1 MSVFRSIL
9 AKILIPVI
17 VMTTVLVVATVI
29 VSTRTFTQFAQENF
43 NEKIQTVAN
52 SINQEVAV
60 MRVMASDQV
69 NGLAQR
75 ADMVAAT
82 KEAATPEGREQVL
95 DVFTK
100 FESGHKC
107 DFFTLLDMEGKVVYR
122 SANPKKA
129 GDALINELRSAQETL
144 KTKKSCVYFESTP
157 GIPLAIR
164 AAAPVFDETG
174 KMLGILTGGF
184 RLDAINWVDEMQ
196 TRYNVHCTTFLGDKR
211 IATTIRKENS
221 DDRAI
226 GTELNN
232 PKISEPVL
240 DKRETVITETKVL
253 DKPMKVFYSPIVNEG
268 DEKVMGMVF
277 AGIPMERQVAM
288 IRQNLWFN
296 IGITVVGLLIFG
308 FILFGV
314 IQAIVTPIRKMT
326 RVAADLADGQLA
338 VDLDIRSKD
347 ETAVLVTAFRNLAD
361 SLKAKTEVALA
372 IAQGDLRVWVP
383 LRSEHDA
390 LGMSL
395 IRMRYGLYDS
405 IKDLQGIAT
414 TVYEESASLSHA
426 NESLVNNTTESVG
439 QLKDISDSIRSLHSQ
454 TSQNA
459 EHARSA
465 ESLTKSAR
473 NGSNEG
479 KERMGRMVQ
488 AMEAITKSSDEIKKI
503 IRVIDDIAFQTNL
516 LALNAA
522 VEAARAGTHG
532 KGFAVVAEE
541 VRNLASRSAKAARET
556 AGLIEESIRQVQLGS
571 HVAHETSDS
580 LNGITDQVEQ
590 ISKIVS
596 AISQESDSQA
606 KHLGEMTGTVGQVNA
621 TADANMQSVTEV
633 TGVIDSISKTA
644 QGLDVITK
652 HFKANE
658 GGKVVQEGGA
668 YPGYI
673 PPKGFSFRS
682 DSPAS
687 NRPKMLP

>member
-1 MSVFRSIL
+1 MNVFRSIL

-17 VMTTVLVVATVI
+17 VMTAILVVTTVI
-29 VSTRTFTQFAQENF
+29 VSTLTFTQFAQESF

-52 SINQEVAV
+52 SINQEIVV
-60 MRVMASDQV
+60 MRVTSADQV

-82 KEAATPEGREQVL
+82 KEAVTPEGREKVV
-95 DVFTK
+95 DIFSK
-100 FESGHKC
+100 FESGRRC
-107 DFFTLLDMEGKVVYR
+107 DFFTLLDVEGKVVYR
-122 SANPKKA
+122 SANPKKS
-129 GDALINELRSAQETL
+129 GDTLINELRSAQETL
-144 KTKKSCVYFESTP
+144 KSKKPCVYFESTP

-174 KMLGILTGGF
+174 NMLGILTGGF
-184 RLDAINWVDEMQ
+184 RLDTVNWVDEMQ
-196 TRYNVHCTTFLGDKR
+196 ERYHVHCTTFLGDKR

-232 PKISEPVL
+232 PKISDPVL
-240 DKRETVITETKVL
+240 GKRETKITETEVL
-253 DKPMKVFYSPIVNEG
+253 GKPMKVFYSPIVNEG
-268 DEKVMGMVF
+268 DDKVMGMVF
-277 AGIPMERQVAM
+277 AGIPMERQLTI
-288 IRQNLWFN
+288 IRQNLWSN
-296 IGITVVGLLIFG
+296 ISITVVGLLIFG
-308 FILFGV
+308 FILFSV
-314 IQAIVTPIRKMT
+314 VQAIVAPIRKMT
-326 RVAADLADGQLA
+326 RVATDLADGQLD

-347 ETAVLVTAFRNLAD
+347 ETAVLVTAFKNLAE
-361 SLKAKTEVALA
+361 SLKAKTEVALT

-383 LRSEHDA
+383 LRSEHDT
-390 LGMSL
+390 LGISL

-405 IKDLQGIAT
+405 IKDLQGIAA

-439 QLKDISDSIRSLHSQ
+439 QLKDILDSIRSLHSQ
-454 TSQNA
+454 TAQNA

-465 ESLTKSAR
+465 ENLTKSAR
-473 NGSNEG
+473 DGSNEG
-479 KERMGRMVQ
+479 KERMGRMVH

-571 HVAHETSDS
+571 NVALETSDS

-596 AISQESDSQA
+596 AISQESDQQA
-606 KHLGEMTGTVGQVNA
+606 KHLGEMTGVVGQVNA

-633 TGVIDSISKTA
+633 TGVIDSISQTA
-644 QGLDVITK
+644 LGLDVITK

-658 GGKVVQEGGA
+658 GGKVVQEDGT

-673 PPKGFSFRS
+673 PSKEFALRFNAPESSRS
-682 DSPAS
+682 KTP
-687 NRPKMLP
+687 